1 MSAMAYVSMGEAHR
15 RITDFLFRF
24 SEAVSS
30 QDGAALKP
38 LLAVSSNS
46 ALLLSLA
53 DALNVFQDWGRLVK
67 QADRNSVQLGEILTP
82 FLRCIQNYRME
93 RFVETY
99 VTFEKS
105 ANAFLQEFRNWE
117 TAWAL
122 DAMYTVAHEIR
133 VLAELA
139 DKELASTGKNP
150 EKLQGA
156 GSFLMKVFGSLAG
169 KGPKRVGA
177 LYVTSQLFKV
187 YFKLGTVHL
196 CRSVI
201 RSIETAKIFD
211 FEEFPTSDKV
221 TYMYYTGRLEVYNEN
236 FIAADQKLT
245 YALMH
250 CNSEHASNL
259 RMILK
264 YLVPVKLSIGILP
277 TMCLLDKYNL
287 AEIFIEIDYFYSSST
302 TFMQRDLSSNNLS
315 GDLPNSLGLLSNLS
329 SLYLQNNQ
337 FTGSVD
343 LLSNLDLE
351 NLNIANNHFT
361 GWIPQEFHLI
371 PNLQI
376 EGNNFE
382 NGPAPPP
389 PPYAPPPPHASH
401 NHHNRSKPPAVAPNV
416 DNGQNRHTDSS
427 ANKKSLPQGSVIG
440 IVSVS
445 VFVALCAIFAAL
457 FILHKSNKKS
467 NANQDTLRHSLGPP
481 IGANKGEWHQFS
493 DNVSSH
499 APTDWNF
506 RIKEPLSS
514 NGQSSTV
521 EQSLVKR
528 PPSEKMIIDKISGN
542 AGSARRPRVPITAA
556 YYSVASLQAATNSFS
571 PEFLIGEGFLGRV
584 YKAEIS
590 NGKILAVKKLDSAT
604 LSLHDEE
611 DFLDAVSNIS
621 QLRHPNITTLVGYC
635 AEFGQHLLVYEY
647 IGNGTLHDILHF
659 SDDSSILTWNAR
671 VKVALGTA
679 RALEYLH
686 EVCSPPVVHRSLKSA
701 NILLDEELSPHI
713 SDCGLAALTHNSAR
727 QAYLDRYGSFI
738 RYSAP
743 EFVMSGI
750 YTIKSDVY
758 SFGVVMLELL
768 TGRKALDSSRV
779 RSEQSL
785 VRWAMPQLHDIDA
798 LSKMVDP
805 ALKGIYPAKSL
816 SRFADVIALC
826 VQPEPEF
833 RPPMSEV
840 VQALVKL
847 MQRTSLVRRGST
859 DEVGFSY
866 RIPEHEATS
875 DMFMTGTF

>member
-1 MSAMAYVSMGEAHR
+1 MEAAVVMFSVLLLLANYVQS
-15 RITDFLFRF
+15 ITDPFDVEALGLLYSSLNCPSQLSGWKPIGGDPCGDSWEGYLAQIQLLFPWL
-24 SEAVSS
+24 
-30 QDGAALKP
+30 GLNGTLGY
-38 LLAVSSNS
+38 LLSN
-46 ALLLSLA
+46 LLSLKTL
-53 DALNVFQDWGRLVK
+53 DMSNNFIHETIPYQLPPNLSYLN
-67 QADRNSVQLGEILTP
+67 
-82 FLRCIQNYRME
+82 
-93 RFVETY
+93 
-99 VTFEKS
+99 
-105 ANAFLQEFRNWE
+105 
-117 TAWAL
+117 
-122 DAMYTVAHEIR
+122 
-133 VLAELA
+133 
-139 DKELASTGKNP
+139 LASNNLTGNLP
-150 EKLQGA
+150 YSLSTMVSLVYLNSSHNFLSQSVGDFFANLQ
-156 GSFLMKVFGSLAG
+156 
-169 KGPKRVGA
+169 
-177 LYVTSQLFKV
+177 
-187 YFKLGTVHL
+187 
-196 CRSVI
+196 
-201 RSIETAKIFD
+201 
-211 FEEFPTSDKV
+211 
-221 TYMYYTGRLEVYNEN
+221 N
-236 FIAADQKLT
+236 
-245 YALMH
+245 
-250 CNSEHASNL
+250 
-259 RMILK
+259 
-264 YLVPVKLSIGILP
+264 LSIL
-277 TMCLLDKYNL
+277 
-287 AEIFIEIDYFYSSST
+287 
-302 TFMQRDLSSNNLS
+302 DLSSNNLS

-427 ANKKSLPQGSVIG
+427 ANKKSLPQG
-440 IVSVS
+440 
-445 VFVALCAIFAAL
+445 
-457 FILHKSNKKS
+457 
-467 NANQDTLRHSLGPP
+467 
-481 IGANKGEWHQFS
+481 EWHQFS

-521 EQSLVKR
+521 EQSLANKDVLEHKIRSSSSVTTVKR